1 MEAIEKGENIEDNCI
16 LSVDDNLSVD
26 LSFEDNVSV
35 DETVEGIYGVITET
49 ALTAVVLSSFLLPF
63 FV

>member
-16 LSVDDNLSVD
+16 LSVDDNLSV
-26 LSFEDNVSV
+26 EDNVSV
-35 DETVEGIYGVITET
+35 DETVEGIYGVVTET
-49 ALTAVVLSSFLLPF
+49 ALTAAVLSSFLLPF